1 MPETLGFPVESEV
14 EKLLRNG
21 KTKVKMELTRFGGHP

>member
-21 KTKVKMELTRFGGHP
+21 KTKVKT